1 MEAARNESVRQLIR
15 RTPLG
20 RAGRYEEAA
29 AVAAFLLSE
38 EASYVNGVDIVV
50 DGGLCAAV
58 QDE

>member
-1 MEAARNESVRQLIR
+1 MGRNESVRRLIE

-20 RAGRYEEAA
+20 RVGRYQEVA
-29 AVAAFLLSE
+29 AVAAFLLSD
-38 EASYVNGVDIVV
+38 EASFVNGTDIVV